1 MMDANRAASDD
12 SRLWDLVARDW
23 IAGRHHRDSPASRA
37 GLPVAGGLATDHD
50 ESGL

>member
-23 IAGRHHRDSPASRA
+23 IAGRAITATARPAA
-37 GLPVAGGLATDHD
+37 QVCL
-50 ESGL
+50 